1 MSENN
6 EEKAIVSQGKN
17 NKRRRFRPRNK
28 NKNSDVQNKKDD
40 QNASDVLG
48 NFFAPDVSDH
58 AVDSQESTLNGEN
71 GRQKGDRNRN
81 RRDKN
86 NVSKE
91 QVANKNPNKQAAN
104 AENQIAE
111 AKAKKQRKPKKN
123 LPAKLSGNEQWQQD
137 IASAMEANKAVH
149 ELRLEPMKYLNSTDH
164 KIRITPLGG
173 LGEIG
178 GNMTVFETDTS
189 AIIVDIGMSFPS
201 ESMHGVDILI
211 PDFDYVRKIK
221 DKIKGVIITHA
232 HEDHIGAVPYFYKE
246 FKFPIYAT
254 PLPLGMIN
262 NKFEEHGLKQERSLF
277 RSVEKR
283 KPYLIGDFEV
293 EWIHITHSIIDASAL
308 AITTK
313 AGTIIHTGDFK
324 IDHTPIDGYPTDLG
338 RLAYYGERGV
348 LCLMSDSTNS
358 YREGFTK
365 SESSVGKT
373 FDAIFSKAK
382 GRVIMSTFSS
392 NIHRVYQ
399 AIEWGLKYNRKVC
412 VIGRSMER
420 NLYTAME
427 LGYIKLDKKIF
438 IDANE
443 VGKFKDNEV
452 LIVTT
457 GSQGETMSALYRMAT
472 DEHKYIK
479 IKPTDQ
485 IIISSKAI
493 PGNENSISTVL
504 NFLIKSG
511 ASVAYQ
517 DFSEIHVSGHAAQ
530 EEQKLMLR
538 LIKPKFFLPVHGEYN
553 HIAKHKETAISC
565 GVDERNIYLMSD
577 GDQMEICQKYLK
589 RVKTVKTGKV
599 FIDNQ
604 INKQIS
610 DDVVID
616 RQNLAEAGVVMI
628 IAQISRHGAKL
639 INKPRVISYGLV
651 GNKQDAEFSKEMQE
665 ILTQFLSNVK
675 EELLKD
681 GRLLESQVRQV
692 IRKHIFRKVKKY
704 PTIVPI
710 IYLM

>member
-221 DKIKGVIITHA
+221 DKIKGVVITHA

-262 NKFEEHGLKQERSLF
+262 NKFE
-277 RSVEKR
+277 
-283 KPYLIGDFEV
+283 
-293 EWIHITHSIIDASAL
+293 
-308 AITTK
+308 
-313 AGTIIHTGDFK
+313 
-324 IDHTPIDGYPTDLG
+324 
-338 RLAYYGERGV
+338 
-348 LCLMSDSTNS
+348 
-358 YREGFTK
+358 
-365 SESSVGKT
+365 
-373 FDAIFSKAK
+373 
-382 GRVIMSTFSS
+382 
-392 NIHRVYQ
+392 
-399 AIEWGLKYNRKVC
+399 
-412 VIGRSMER
+412 
-420 NLYTAME
+420 
-427 LGYIKLDKKIF
+427 
-438 IDANE
+438 
-443 VGKFKDNEV
+443 
-452 LIVTT
+452 
-457 GSQGETMSALYRMAT
+457 
-472 DEHKYIK
+472 
-479 IKPTDQ
+479 
-485 IIISSKAI
+485 
-493 PGNENSISTVL
+493 
-504 NFLIKSG
+504 
-511 ASVAYQ
+511 
-517 DFSEIHVSGHAAQ
+517 
-530 EEQKLMLR
+530 
-538 LIKPKFFLPVHGEYN
+538 
-553 HIAKHKETAISC
+553 
-565 GVDERNIYLMSD
+565 
-577 GDQMEICQKYLK
+577 
-589 RVKTVKTGKV
+589 
-599 FIDNQ
+599 
-604 INKQIS
+604 
-610 DDVVID
+610 
-616 RQNLAEAGVVMI
+616 
-628 IAQISRHGAKL
+628 
-639 INKPRVISYGLV
+639 
-651 GNKQDAEFSKEMQE
+651 
-665 ILTQFLSNVK
+665 
-675 EELLKD
+675 
-681 GRLLESQVRQV
+681 
-692 IRKHIFRKVKKY
+692 
-704 PTIVPI
+704 
-710 IYLM
+710 